1 MDSTS
6 PALRMSDLIANRLIA
21 SIRSGELPQGQPL
34 PPERELCERFDASRP
49 TVREA
54 LAQMQMRGFL
64 DSGGGRR
71 PRASRPSLQAIL
83 HSAAGNIRDLMGDAE
98 GGAHLEQ
105 MRQFIETGAAREA
118 AMRGD
123 RIQIARL
130 QDALALNET
139 AIGTSDFADTD
150 IAFHRALVSIVGN
163 PVILTLHDMFV
174 SDLLAQRPPV
184 KDPVRHDRMA
194 HDEHRAIYEAV
205 LNGDVLTATDVM
217 DHHLA
222 RSYRARLSA
231 ARQDAP
237 SKTE

>member
-98 GGAHLEQ
+98 G
-105 MRQFIETGAAREA
+105 ARIWNRCA
-118 AMRGD
+118 
-123 RIQIARL
+123 
-130 QDALALNET
+130 
-139 AIGTSDFADTD
+139 S
-150 IAFHRALVSIVGN
+150 S
-163 PVILTLHDMFV
+163 
-174 SDLLAQRPPV
+174 S
-184 KDPVRHDRMA
+184 K
-194 HDEHRAIYEAV
+194 
-205 LNGDVLTATDVM
+205 
-217 DHHLA
+217 
-222 RSYRARLSA
+222 RARRARPRCA
-231 ARQDAP
+231 ATASR
-237 SKTE
+237 SRGFRMRWR